1 MNDKIRNYLSRLKV
15 MGGDIATDLE
25 CIQMDL
31 DDVEDCEDLFVI
43 SSAIERIVRAAE
55 DMKWLVRE
63 AEDAWDDESI

>member
-1 MNDKIRNYLSRLKV
+1 